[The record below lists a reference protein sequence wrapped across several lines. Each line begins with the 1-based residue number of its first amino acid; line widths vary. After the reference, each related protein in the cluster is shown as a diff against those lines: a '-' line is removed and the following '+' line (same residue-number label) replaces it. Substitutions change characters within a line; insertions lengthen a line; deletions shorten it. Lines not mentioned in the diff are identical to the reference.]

1 MEFSQ
6 VERTDV
12 EALTHFLTADE
23 WPFHA
28 KPKLGPDDV
37 RDRLEKGAFDDAFW
51 IVDAG
56 EKAGLVRL
64 MDLDD
69 GTPLFDLRIAGAARG
84 RGLGEAAVR
93 WLTEHVFTH
102 YATNR
107 IEGTTRQDN
116 HAMRRVF
123 AKAGYVK
130 EAHYRD
136 AWPAHDGPHDSVG
149 YAILRRDW
157 ETGTTTAV
165 NWADE

>member
-1 MEFSQ
+1 MEFPQ
-6 VERTDV
+6 VERADAD
-12 EALTHFLTADE
+12 ALTHFLTANE
-23 WPFHA
+23 WPFHVRQ
-28 KPKLGPDDV
+28 KLGPDDV
-37 RDRLEKGAFDDAFW
+37 RDRLEKGDFDDAFW
-51 IVDAG
+51 IVDGGA
-56 EKAGLVRL
+56 KVGLVRL
-64 MDLDD
+64 MDVDD

-84 RGLGEAAVR
+84 RGVGEAAVR

-102 YATNR
+102 HATNR

-130 EAHYRD
+130 EAHYRE

-157 ETGTTTAV
+157 AAGTTTTV